1 MSYRTALPLTPLKY
15 GPHRPNAHA
24 HAALWCFIRSATR
37 CNAVQPALHRRRAAP
52 QAAEAREGPV
62 AQARRRVRVRVAERP
77 ALAPGKVVQA
87 GKVATEHKRTRPSTT
102 CPRVA
107 WAPGGAGLCAAMAS
121 RAAARRCPCVRLHGR
136 STAKAEPCLT
146 RRTTPRLVSLREA
159 TPVRL

>member
-52 QAAEAREGPV
+52 QAAEASEGPV
-62 AQARRRVRVRVAERP
+62 AQARRRVRLRVAERP
-77 ALAPGKVVQA
+77 ALAPGSQARFRPLSTNVPVRVQHA
-87 GKVATEHKRTRPSTT
+87 
-102 CPRVA
+102 PR
-107 WAPGGAGLCAAMAS
+107 GLGARWRRASRCVAMAS
-121 RAAARRCPCVRLHGR
+121 SAAARRCPCGRLHGR